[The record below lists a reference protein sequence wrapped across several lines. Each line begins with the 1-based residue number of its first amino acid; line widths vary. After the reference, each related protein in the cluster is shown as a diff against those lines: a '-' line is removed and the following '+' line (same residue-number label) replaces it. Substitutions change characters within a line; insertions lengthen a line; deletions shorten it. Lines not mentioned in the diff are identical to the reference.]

1 MKKKA
6 LIIEDDK
13 SVSQLIRLY
22 LSDSGYE
29 VVEFNDGIKGL
40 DYALSNN
47 IDIILLD
54 LNLPGIDGIEI
65 CKNIRNVSTVPII
78 MVTARVDENDKL
90 KGLDIGA
97 DDYVTK
103 PFSPRELMS
112 RVNAVIRRSEKN
124 EIQKTNSYPKILR
137 TEYFEID
144 VYAHKVMVKNQPIKL
159 TPTEFNIL
167 KLLMEN
173 EGRIFSREQIINEV
187 FGYDFEGYNRNID
200 THISNLRK
208 KIENIY
214 PQQHNL
220 ESIYGVGYK
229 FEK

>member
-1 MKKKA
+1 MKG
-6 LIIEDDK
+6 
-13 SVSQLIRLY
+13 Q
-22 LSDSGYE
+22 
-29 VVEFNDGIKGL
+29 

-78 MVTARVDENDKL
+78 MVTARVDETDKL

-97 DDYVTK
+97 DDYVAK

-112 RVNAVIRRSEKN
+112 RVNAVLRRSEKN

-144 VYAHKVMVKNQPIKL
+144 VSAHKVMVKNQPIKL

>member
-29 VVEFNDGIKGL
+29 VVEFNDGIKGQ

-65 CKNIRNVSTVPII
+65 CQNIRNVSTVPII
-78 MVTARVDENDKL
+78 MVTARVDETDKL

-97 DDYVTK
+97 DDYVAK

-112 RVNAVIRRSEKN
+112 RVNAVLRRSEKN

-144 VYAHKVMVKNQPIKL
+144 VSAHKVMVKNQPIKL

>member
-29 VVEFNDGIKGL
+29 VVEFNDGMKGQ

-78 MVTARVDENDKL
+78 MVTARVDETDKL

-97 DDYVTK
+97 DDYVAK

-187 FGYDFEGYNRNID
+187 FGYDFAGYNRNID

>member
-1 MKKKA
+1 
-6 LIIEDDK
+6 
-13 SVSQLIRLY
+13 
-22 LSDSGYE
+22 
-29 VVEFNDGIKGL
+29 
-40 DYALSNN
+40 
-47 IDIILLD
+47 
-54 LNLPGIDGIEI
+54 
-65 CKNIRNVSTVPII
+65 
-78 MVTARVDENDKL
+78 MVTARVDETDKL

-97 DDYVTK
+97 DDYVAK

-112 RVNAVIRRSEKN
+112 RVNAVLRRSEKN

-144 VYAHKVMVKNQPIKL
+144 VSAHKVMVKNQPIKL